1 MLNKSKENNM
11 NISENLNNAG
21 ISSNSINAK
30 YINSFVDKMVNKH
43 KTTNIWQDYVSS
55 NIDAIV
61 LDFVKVIKEA
71 DKIPFKYSNY
81 FSQHKKVR
89 NNGAEEVI
97 KKYSNEFR
105 LENSNAAI
113 LKDVYV

>member
-1 MLNKSKENNM
+1 M

-21 ISSNSINAK
+21 ISENSTNAK
-30 YINSFVDKMVNKH
+30 HINNFVDKMINKH

-61 LDFVKVIKEA
+61 LDFVKVIKQA
-71 DKIPFKYSNY
+71 DEISFKYSNY
-81 FSQHKKVR
+81 YSQHKKVR

-113 LKDVYV
+113 LKDIYV